1 LLREILF
8 FHVCFGEAG
17 LGKLIVNKF
26 TFFWA

>member
-8 FHVCFGEAG
+8 FHVWYSEAL

-26 TFFWA
+26 TFF